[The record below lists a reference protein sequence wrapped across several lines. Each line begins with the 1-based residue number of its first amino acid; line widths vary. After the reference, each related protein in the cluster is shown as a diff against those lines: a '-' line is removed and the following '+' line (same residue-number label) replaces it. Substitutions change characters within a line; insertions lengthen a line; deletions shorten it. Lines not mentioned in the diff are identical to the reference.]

1 MKNEDMEKL
10 KQAQFSPWIQKSTR
24 LRCKRRKILGGVS
37 NAFRHQM
44 NVFAILID
52 HEVYDTVILKASLIH
67 DLVEDFRDTDLN
79 ELRYIDYDGYEVVN
93 VVLELTVKDYP
104 VIEEKKDY
112 LQRILEYGSDR
123 AKIVKA
129 ADRIDNL
136 MQMNFNNDNKA
147 YIKKYLDETEQYVVT
162 GVEPLKLSLAIEL
175 RDLISRLR
183 DEHGV

>member
-10 KQAQFSPWIQKSTR
+10 KLTEFTPWIQKATR
-24 LRCKRRKILGGVS
+24 LKSIKRKILGGVS

-44 NVFAILID
+44 GVFAILLD
-52 HEVYDTVILKASLIH
+52 HEVYDSVTLKASIIH
-67 DLVEDFRDTDLN
+67 DLIEDFRDTDLN
-79 ELRYIDYDGYEVVN
+79 ELRYIDNEGYEVVN
-93 VVLELTVKDYP
+93 VVLELTVRDYP
-104 VIEEKKDY
+104 VIEDKKNY
-112 LQRILEYGSDR
+112 LKRILESGSDR

-147 YIKKYLDETEQYVVT
+147 YIKKYLDETEQYVVA

-175 RDLISRLR
+175 KDLVAKLR
-183 DEHGV
+183 KEHGV